1 MLDCRA
7 MIPENIYGHA
17 RRLRW
22 LADRLDRRESVIELG
37 CGTGVMITL
46 PLLRA
51 GFDIRGIDLDAA
63 SIAFGQDLLRR
74 EGRDPARLAC
84 ADLATVG
91 GPFHAV
97 IASEVLEHLPD
108 DLLHTTLETVRRR
121 LRPGGRLLVTV
132 PNGYG
137 WFEAESFLWN
147 RAKGGAIV
155 ARLRIDR
162 LVWRLKERILGDSFA
177 EPYPPSTL
185 ADSPHVQRFTRASIR
200 ALLEQHGFVVTE
212 CTGSVLA
219 AGQFSNLLFTGVGPV
234 MQANGRLGATWPAVA
249 SGFLVACSVGEPG
262 VADSRAGSRRAE
274 DPGSGGAAAIVS

>member
-1 MLDCRA
+1 

-22 LADRLDRRESVIELG
+22 LADRLDRRESVVELG

-51 GFDIRGIDLDAA
+51 GYDIRGIDLDAA
-63 SIAFGQDLLRR
+63 SIAYGQNLLRH
-74 EGRDPARLAC
+74 EGFDPARLAC
-84 ADLATVG
+84 ADLASLEALFDV
-91 GPFHAV
+91 V

-108 DLLHTTLETVRRR
+108 ELLHPMLETIRHR
-121 LRPGGRLLVTV
+121 LRPQGRLLVTV

-137 WFEAESFLWN
+137 WFEAESFFWN
-147 RAKGGAIV
+147 RARGAAIV

-185 ADSPHVQRFTRASIR
+185 SDSPHVQRFTRASIR
-200 ALLEQHGFVVTE
+200 ALLETHGFVVTE
-212 CTGSVLA
+212 STGTVLA
-219 AGQFSNLLFTGVGPV
+219 AGQFSNLVFTGCGPV
-234 MQANGRLGATWPAVA
+234 MRLNARLGAAWPAIA
-249 SGFLVACSVGEPG
+249 SGFLVACRV
-262 VADSRAGSRRAE
+262 E
-274 DPGSGGAAAIVS
+274 DPGPGGAAAIVS